1 MKYCDEVDCLLHPEN
16 PRSYKMDNYSASAS
30 SDSNSAVVG
39 WESID
44 NSSIQI
50 GDVAF
55 STNHSVSELV
65 IDFKNH
71 NIKVPIE
78 CLFCERRNKI
88 DMKTEIYKRKAKSL
102 LEE

>member
-16 PRSYKMDNYSASAS
+16 PHNYNVDNYSASS
-30 SDSNSAVVG
+30 KDGFSTYLDSIEN
-39 WESID
+39 
-44 NSSIQI
+44 NTLQI

-55 STNHSVSELV
+55 STNNSISELV
-65 IDFKNH
+65 LDFKNH
-71 NIKVPIE
+71 NMKIPIE

-88 DMKTEIYKRKAKSL
+88 DMKNEIYKRKAKSL

>member
-1 MKYCDEVDCLLHPEN
+1 MKHCHEIDCLLHPEN
-16 PRSYKMDNYSASAS
+16 PQNYTVDNYSASTN
-30 SDSNSAVVG
+30 SNGTLVVG
-39 WESID
+39 WQPIE
-44 NSSIQI
+44 NNVLQI

-55 STNHSVSELV
+55 STNNTISELV

-71 NIKVPIE
+71 NMKIPIE

-88 DMKTEIYKRKAKSL
+88 DMKNEILKRKAKSL